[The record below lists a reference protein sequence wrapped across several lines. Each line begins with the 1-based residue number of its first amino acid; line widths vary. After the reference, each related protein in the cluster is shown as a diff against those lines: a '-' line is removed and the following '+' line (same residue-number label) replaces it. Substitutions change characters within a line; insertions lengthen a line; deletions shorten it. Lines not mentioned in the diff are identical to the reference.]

1 MKRSASFTLRCTS
14 APCENSLKLGI
25 LFKKTNVRVP
35 HVRPTGRI
43 CSGIDTYSKID
54 TSGSS
59 HYCTCTRTVR
69 RYERT
74 IVLPYEST
82 KVLSYESTFESTFV
96 LPVRTTCI
104 STFVRSSDIRKYFES
119 TKRLSSNP
127 SGLNM

>member
-69 RYERT
+69 RYEST
-74 IVLPYEST
+74 FVLSRKYEST
-82 KVLSYESTFESTFV
+82 KVLSYESTFVLSKVHSYFQSVQHVSVPSFVVLIYESTSKV
-96 LPVRTTCI
+96 QK
-104 STFVRSSDIRKYFES
+104 D
-119 TKRLSSNP
+119 
-127 SGLNM
+127 

>member
-69 RYERT
+69 RYEST
-74 IVLPYEST
+74 FVLPYEST
-82 KVLSYESTFESTFV
+82 KVLSKYFRTKVLSKVHSYFQSVQHVSVPSFVVLIYESTSKV
-96 LPVRTTCI
+96 QK
-104 STFVRSSDIRKYFES
+104 D
-119 TKRLSSNP
+119 
-127 SGLNM
+127 

>member
-59 HYCTCTRTVR
+59 HYCTCTLYTYCM
-69 RYERT
+69 YEG
-74 IVLPYEST
+74 T
-82 KVLSYESTFESTFV
+82 KVLSYFRTKVRRYFRTKVLSKVHSYFQSVQHVSVPSFVVLIYES
-96 LPVRTTCI
+96 
-104 STFVRSSDIRKYFES
+104 SSKVQKD
-119 TKRLSSNP
+119 
-127 SGLNM
+127 